1 MKKSIALRI
10 SSALLVVSSALLP
23 VVHAADA
30 KDMSENIEVTP
41 QEGIT
46 QEELAAIRVLHEICP
61 KLVAQDKA
69 AFESGY
75 SRLVKDYMPNESNP
89 DEALEKL
96 SKQKNFQKFLKE
108 ARADAKKAGDE
119 QNRAVCEDVKAY
131 RS

>member
-96 SKQKNFQKFLKE
+96 SKQKIS
-108 ARADAKKAGDE
+108 
-119 QNRAVCEDVKAY
+119 
-131 RS
+131 RSF

>member
-108 ARADAKKAGDE
+108 ARADAKKVVMSKIVLFA
-119 QNRAVCEDVKAY
+119 KM
-131 RS
+131 